1 MIDMLLIVLLLEV
14 SKIYKQ
20 RIFAM
25 SHMGLMEDFG
35 YGNIITFKRV
45 SS

>member
-1 MIDMLLIVLLLEV
+1 MIDMLLMVLFPEV

-20 RIFAM
+20 RIFAV
-25 SHMGLMEDFG
+25 SHAGLMEDFG
-35 YGNIITFKRV
+35 YGNIITSKRV